1 MKILLVTYWF
11 VPHIG
16 GVNTYLNVLK
26 QGLEK
31 LGHQVDILAHHPDMN
46 KIYRLSDQL
55 TIEKNPI
62 LFPVHDIMMDY
73 FDQELPELEPWA
85 RFREIE
91 RYVFEMA
98 SALIGLDQYD
108 LIHTHDVI
116 STRAISRVKPVQAAH
131 VATIHG
137 LLNEE
142 FFLTKE
148 IADTG
153 SSSWQYSFIEEH
165 MGASSADITIFS
177 SEWLRR
183 EYTNR
188 FFVSSN
194 HLAVIPY
201 GLDTA
206 SIVAQAN
213 GNPRENRMNGKM
225 VIICPAR
232 LVSYKGQS
240 YLIEALGKLLHERD
254 DFICQFAGDGPAM
267 EELVPMADQFRLTK
281 HVQFLGNQQDMI
293 HLYKQ
298 ADIFVLPTLI
308 ENQSLAVMEAQIVG
322 LPVITTR
329 VGGNAELII
338 PDHTG
343 LLVEPRNPE
352 ELYEAIVKL
361 MNDPS
366 LRVRLAEMGKQWAR
380 KYWHPQI
387 MIDRTAEAYE
397 TAWQMNKS
405 RYGKNKKRREIH

>member
-142 FFLTKE
+142 FFFYGGMNN
-148 IADTG
+148 I
-153 SSSWQYSFIEEH
+153 H
-165 MGASSADITIFS
+165 
-177 SEWLRR
+177 
-183 EYTNR
+183 
-188 FFVSSN
+188 
-194 HLAVIPY
+194 VI
-201 GLDTA
+201 
-206 SIVAQAN
+206 
-213 GNPRENRMNGKM
+213 
-225 VIICPAR
+225 
-232 LVSYKGQS
+232 
-240 YLIEALGKLLHERD
+240 
-254 DFICQFAGDGPAM
+254 
-267 EELVPMADQFRLTK
+267 
-281 HVQFLGNQQDMI
+281 
-293 HLYKQ
+293 
-298 ADIFVLPTLI
+298 
-308 ENQSLAVMEAQIVG
+308 
-322 LPVITTR
+322 
-329 VGGNAELII
+329 
-338 PDHTG
+338 
-343 LLVEPRNPE
+343 
-352 ELYEAIVKL
+352 
-361 MNDPS
+361 
-366 LRVRLAEMGKQWAR
+366 
-380 KYWHPQI
+380 
-387 MIDRTAEAYE
+387 
-397 TAWQMNKS
+397 
-405 RYGKNKKRREIH
+405 